1 MNVIVR
7 HTGYGCHNTQA
18 RTHAHAHT
26 HTRTHT
32 RMHTR
37 TRTHTHTRTH
47 ARMHART
54 HAHTHTHTTHSYTL
68 NVVEYETV
76 ESKVN
81 VSSHSSE
88 EGGANISVLWEG
100 QVHIYIFQLLCALLF
115 DMSEC
120 WMEIASCIANAS
132 PNSKSSYVFCRNI

>member
-1 MNVIVR
+1 MDVITHKHVR
-7 HTGYGCHNTQA
+7 THTHTC
-18 RTHAHAHT
+18 THAHAHACTHART
-26 HTRTHT
+26 HTRTHV
-32 RMHTR
+32 RMHACTHA
-37 TRTHTHTRTH
+37 HTHT
-47 ARMHART
+47 
-54 HAHTHTHTTHSYTL
+54 HTHTHTTHSYTL